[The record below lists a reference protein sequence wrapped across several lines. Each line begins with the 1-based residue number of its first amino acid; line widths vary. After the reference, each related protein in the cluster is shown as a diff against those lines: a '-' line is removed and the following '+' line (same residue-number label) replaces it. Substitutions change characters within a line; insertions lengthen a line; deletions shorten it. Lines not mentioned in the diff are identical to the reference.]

1 MFEREKVDLWKKLFA
16 PKKIDLGKNML
27 MLQDLHNI
35 RTKSVTLVLPVNETK
50 GILMSRAIA
59 WPISVPPQ
67 KDVKIA
73 PGKLFFSNTLATI
86 FVIAIVI
93 SGVVGAPFL

>member
-1 MFEREKVDLWKKLFA
+1 MHVRERKSRFMEKTVRS
-16 PKKIDLGKNML
+16 KKIDLGKNML

-59 WPISVPPQ
+59 
-67 KDVKIA
+67 
-73 PGKLFFSNTLATI
+73 
-86 FVIAIVI
+86 
-93 SGVVGAPFL
+93 

>member
-1 MFEREKVDLWKKLFA
+1 MEKTVRS
-16 PKKIDLGKNML
+16 KKIDLGKNML

-59 WPISVPPQ
+59 
-67 KDVKIA
+67 
-73 PGKLFFSNTLATI
+73 
-86 FVIAIVI
+86 
-93 SGVVGAPFL
+93 